1 MAFSGYIDFNGFW
14 DFTKS
19 MGLYLDNDR
28 MLRLFSNADRD
39 HDLQLDLRQFQY
51 AIVLLKL
58 EISYETLKR
67 LGMTTEDLIWFGVM
81 GFIWLLLLFIFV
93 FFGIIAFSKADVFNA
108 VINSL
113 MPMVAGAAVA
123 ARRIDLKEVIEKVKD
138 YVENILSQYKN
149 KI

>member
-1 MAFSGYIDFNGFW
+1 
-14 DFTKS
+14 

-149 KI
+149 KIYS